1 MQKQFTVSIP
11 DERWIDSWDSN
22 LTLTKTYTGPSKL
35 YVPINLELNSLVGV
49 YFDSSPTQGPYANT
63 DNYSIYEI
71 DADTDT
77 AIAQLIQ
84 ETVDD
89 EYKLNYIREFE
100 DETLH
105 DGSIYAK
112 TTNPMV
118 SDYYRL
124 RYDTLTSRVAL
135 ETIFND
141 NWHIPQLGV
150 VNNKL
155 EVLNYN
161 KTNVAFSETML
172 AKITAAIAQL
182 ETYKATIV
190 NARNWKYDTFDMS
203 EIPEISKSVEQ
214 ALKPI
219 PVQEPTQPEPV
230 PEPSNE

>member
-22 LTLTKTYTGPSKL
+22 LTLTKTYTGPSKV
-35 YVPINLELNSLVGV
+35 YAPINLELNSLVGV

-63 DNYSIYEI
+63 DNYNLYEI

-77 AIAQLIQ
+77 AIAQLVQ

-124 RYDTLTSRVAL
+124 RYDTLTSKIVL
-135 ETIFND
+135 EAIFND
-141 NWHIPQLGV
+141 NWRIPQLGV

-161 KTNVAFSETML
+161 KTNIAFSETML

-203 EIPEISKSVEQ
+203 EIPQISKSVEQ

-219 PVQEPTQPEPV
+219 PVQEPTQPELV